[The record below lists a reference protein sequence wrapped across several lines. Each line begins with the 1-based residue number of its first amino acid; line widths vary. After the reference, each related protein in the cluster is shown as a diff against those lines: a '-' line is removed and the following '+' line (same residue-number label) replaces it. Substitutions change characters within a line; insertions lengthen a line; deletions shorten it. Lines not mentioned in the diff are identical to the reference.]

1 MHKTATITTILFIFA
16 MQATARIGIPADT
29 TVTTLDNRSIT
40 DKELKSNDSIPQRP
54 SMGEGASSFVIPE
67 GLSADID
74 SMLNTWQARNLLNAL
89 DCNDEGWRDIKT
101 SDTTYAERLQNIP
114 SIINMPYNSIVRACI
129 DRYITRSR
137 SLVSYMLGLSEFYMP
152 IIEEEID
159 KQGVPKELRYLPI
172 IESALNPTA
181 VSPASAKGLWQF
193 IFPTGKLYGLK
204 SNNFVDERFDPVK
217 STKAAVHYLRDLYS
231 FFNSWELAIAAYNCG
246 PGNVKK
252 AILRSGGKTSF
263 WEIYDWLP
271 RETRGYLPAFIAANY
286 VMTYHKEHGICPMEP
301 KIQVATDTVHISRN
315 LHFNQIADICGADI
329 EAIRAL
335 NPQYLKDIIPGE
347 NESYVLRLPNE
358 LVTSFLANEDTIY
371 RHREEEFFP
380 KENIEKML
388 KQAKQND
395 DGRGSLRRH
404 KIKNGENLGSIARK
418 YRVTVKQI
426 MKWNNMRNTKIRA
439 GKYLKIYK

>member
-1 MHKTATITTILFIFA
+1 MHKTTTIITILFIFA
-16 MQATARIGIPADT
+16 MQAVAGVSIPADT
-29 TVTTLDNRSIT
+29 ATTAFYNRSIT
-40 DKELKSNDSIPQRP
+40 DMELKSNDSVPQMTT
-54 SMGEGASSFVIPE
+54 MGEGASSFVIPE

-74 SMLNTWQARNLLNAL
+74 SLLTTWQARNLLNAL

-101 SDTTYAERLQNIP
+101 SDTTFAERLQNIP
-114 SIINMPYNSIVRACI
+114 SIIKMPYNSVVRACI
-129 DRYITRSR
+129 DRYITRNR
-137 SLVSYMLGLSEFYMP
+137 SLVSFMLGMSEFYMP

-159 KQGVPKELRYLPI
+159 KQGIPKELRYLPI

-217 STKAAVHYLRDLYS
+217 STKAAVHYLRDLYK
-231 FFNSWELAIAAYNCG
+231 FFDSWELAIAAYNCG

-252 AILRSGGKTSF
+252 AIIRSGGKTSF

-301 KIQVATDTVHISRN
+301 KIPVATDTVHISKN
-315 LHFNQIADICGADI
+315 LHFNQIADVCGADI

-335 NPQYLKDIIPGE
+335 NPQYLKDIVPGE
-347 NESYVLRLPNE
+347 NESYALRLPNDI
-358 LVTSFLANEDTIY
+358 VTSFLANEDSIY
-371 RHREEEFFP
+371 KHRESEFFP
-380 KENIEKML
+380 KDSIEKML
-388 KQAKQND
+388 KQAKLND
-395 DGRGSLRRH
+395 DGRGSMRRH

-439 GKYLKIYK
+439 GRYLKIYK